1 MSPPPGR
8 PKEGSLPLGGT
19 ARSAQGASMSA
30 ALELQDVS
38 AWYGRAR
45 IISNASLTVSAGEV
59 VALIGRNGAGKTSLL
74 RSAIGLMP
82 RCTGRVFLNGID
94 ASRLPPFRRAQLGLG
109 YVPEERRIFTDLTV
123 AENLRIAAR
132 QLDGGLTESDLLEL
146 FPNLADMLHRPA
158 SAMSGGEQQM
168 LAVARTLAANP
179 SVVLLDEP
187 SEGIAPLVVAKMRE
201 AVLAMKSRGVATL
214 VSEQNVRF
222 AAAIAD
228 RAVLIELGKVVG
240 EASRADLLTP
250 SEAVQRVLA
259 LGAAAHTI

>member
-1 MSPPPGR
+1 
-8 PKEGSLPLGGT
+8 
-19 ARSAQGASMSA
+19 MSA
-30 ALELQDVS
+30 ALELKGIS
-38 AWYGRAR
+38 AWYGDAR
-45 IISNASLTVSAGEV
+45 IISDASLTVAKGEV

-74 RSAIGLMP
+74 RSAMGLMA
-82 RCTGRVFLNGID
+82 RCTGNVLLDGID
-94 ASRLPPFRRAQLGLG
+94 VSRLPPFRRAKLGLG
-109 YVPEERRIFTDLTV
+109 YVAEDRRIFTDLSV

-132 QLDGGLTESDLLEL
+132 SPDGGLTEGDLLEL
-146 FPNLADMLHRPA
+146 FPNLADMLLRPA

-228 RAVLIELGKVVG
+228 RAVLIEQGKVVG
-240 EASRADLLTP
+240 EATRGELLNP

-259 LGAAAHTI
+259 LGTAAPAAASMSAPTIQR

>member
-1 MSPPPGR
+1 
-8 PKEGSLPLGGT
+8 
-19 ARSAQGASMSA
+19 MSA
-30 ALELQDVS
+30 ALELRSIS
-38 AWYGRAR
+38 AWYGDAR
-45 IISNASLTVSAGEV
+45 VISDASLTVSKGEV

-74 RSAIGLMP
+74 RAAVGLMP
-82 RCTGRVFLNGID
+82 RCTGNVLIDGID
-94 ASRLPPFRRAQLGLG
+94 VSRLPPFRRAKRGLG
-109 YVPEERRIFTDLTV
+109 YVPEDRRIFTDLSV

-132 QLDGGLTESDLLEL
+132 SADGGLTEDDLLKL
-146 FPNLADMLHRPA
+146 FPNLGDMLLRSA

-228 RAVLIELGKVVG
+228 RAVLIDQGRVVG
-240 EASRADLLTP
+240 EATRAELLEP
-250 SEAVQRVLA
+250 SESVQRVLA
-259 LGAAAHTI
+259 LSAAPTIHP